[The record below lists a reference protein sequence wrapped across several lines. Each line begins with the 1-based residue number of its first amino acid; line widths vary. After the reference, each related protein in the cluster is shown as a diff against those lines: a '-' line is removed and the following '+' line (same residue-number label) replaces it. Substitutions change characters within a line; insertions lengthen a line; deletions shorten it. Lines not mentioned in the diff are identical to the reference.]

1 MGIGMDAYEQ
11 MGRELFEKSQGAP
24 ILLIGMGGVG
34 GRIVAQIDKML
45 AKDSPRRDKVAIL
58 AIDTNVKDLRKLR
71 EQGIETI
78 QISDER
84 LVRQYL
90 KECLRE
96 PDRLEQSQDS
106 QHLLQRKK
114 ESFVRLKR
122 QSEKL
127 QLSREAD

>member
-58 AIDTNVKDLRKLR
+58 AIAVSYTHLTLPTTSNV
-71 EQGIETI
+71 
-78 QISDER
+78 
-84 LVRQYL
+84 
-90 KECLRE
+90 
-96 PDRLEQSQDS
+96 
-106 QHLLQRKK
+106 
-114 ESFVRLKR
+114 
-122 QSEKL
+122 
-127 QLSREAD
+127 

>member
-1 MGIGMDAYEQ
+1 MWHQIKMRRRLLDTVLQGKQKGMGIGMDAYEQ

-71 EQGIETI
+71 EQGI
-78 QISDER
+78 
-84 LVRQYL
+84 
-90 KECLRE
+90 
-96 PDRLEQSQDS
+96 
-106 QHLLQRKK
+106 
-114 ESFVRLKR
+114 
-122 QSEKL
+122 
-127 QLSREAD
+127 